1 MKIMLLKFRIE
12 TLRIKQPRIVVLRL
26 SYKDDK
32 VIEKALG
39 SFSSKRPYD
48 HIVKQ
53 LTTEELYEFENFVK
67 ALDFSKLNF
76 NCNADKLDRFI
87 IKVAPEFKKAIF
99 KLWEKAKEF
108 NITFI
113 PEHEMLLSVFN
124 RAKVVEQQLALL
136 TNDEFKPLNELGVDI
151 TNIHSPKASLKED
164 QKLIV
169 AVIEKTKSLD
179 ELAYLFNN
187 IASKKY
193 HKAPKFK
200 PHHFEFLVKQIEQ
213 GRKQPSPKWYYTVA
227 IDVLCEKGI
236 KPDTI
241 ISVSLL
247 TEHWLRL
254 NRKETIEKTI
264 ACFNNQFPHLK
275 NNSTCKNIT
284 RASFINDELSKMCNK
299 PNPIPSNAIECWIE
313 KWKERNPNKTKID
326 AIKSFNREFP
336 LLANNAFLVEIIGEH
351 FKTES
356 E

>member
-1 MKIMLLKFRIE
+1 MLLRFRIE
-12 TLRIKQPRIVVLRL
+12 ILKIKQPRIVVLRL
-26 SYKDDK
+26 SYKGDK

-39 SFSSKRPYD
+39 SFNSKRSYD

-53 LTTEELYEFENFVK
+53 LTTEELYEFENFIK
-67 ALDFSKLNF
+67 GLDFSKLNF

-87 IKVAPEFKKAIF
+87 IKVAPEFKEAIF
-99 KLWEKAKEF
+99 KLWKKAKEF
-108 NITFI
+108 NIAFI
-113 PEHEMLLSVFN
+113 PEYEMLLSVFN
-124 RAKVVEQQLALL
+124 RAKIIEQQLAVL
-136 TNDEFKPLNELGVDI
+136 TDGEFKSLSELGIDI
-151 TNIHSPKASLKED
+151 ANIHPPKASLKED

-169 AVIEKTKSLD
+169 AVIENTKSLD
-179 ELAYLFNN
+179 ELTDLFNS

-227 IDVLCEKGI
+227 IDVLCEKRV

-241 ISVSLL
+241 ISASLL

-254 NRKETIEKTI
+254 NKKETIEKTI

-275 NNSTCKNIT
+275 NNPVCKNIT
-284 RASFINDELSKMCNK
+284 KASFINDELSKMCNK
-299 PNPIPSNAIECWIE
+299 PSPIPSSAIECWIE
-313 KWKERNPNKTKID
+313 KWKDKNPNKIKID
-326 AIKSFNREFP
+326 AIKSFNKEFP
-336 LLANNAFLVEIIGEH
+336 LLANNAFLVEMIGEH